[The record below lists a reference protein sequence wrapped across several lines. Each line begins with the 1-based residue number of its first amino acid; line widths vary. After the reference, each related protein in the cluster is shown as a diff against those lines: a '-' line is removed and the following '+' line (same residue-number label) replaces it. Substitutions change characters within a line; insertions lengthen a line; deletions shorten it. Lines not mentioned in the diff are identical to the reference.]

1 VTAWWT
7 LAAYFGGAFALSL
20 VLVPAC
26 RAVARRTGRVARPTA
41 DRWHREPTALFGGV
55 AIVLAT
61 MCALFFIRPLGDVL
75 LFAATGFGIFI
86 VGFTDDLIPLKPATK
101 LVAQL
106 ALASVLVYFDLRL
119 GWFEA
124 EALDM
129 VATVFWL
136 VAITNALNLLDNM
149 DGLCAGVGIVAG
161 LSLLIG
167 HGPIDAALPQA
178 LFLAAMVGAV
188 AGFLVYNFHPASI
201 FMGDSGSLFIG
212 LTLATMSLSLRGG
225 GSSEPGILAVV
236 AVPALVLMIPIFD
249 MVLVTAMRTLS
260 GRRAWH
266 GGRDHSSHR
275 LVAIGLPERTA
286 VMVLWTLA
294 ALGGLAA
301 WGVQRLTTDGGLF
314 AVALFLA
321 SMALFAVFLT
331 RVRVYGK
338 DDVSVLRSGRVTT
351 ILVEFMNKRR
361 VAEVLLDFVLISAA
375 YYGAYRLRFEGV
387 WLVEYF
393 PLFLQSLP
401 IVLGIQLPVFF
412 LMGVYRG
419 VWRHFSI
426 MDAVAIGKAVGVGT
440 LTILFAILYLFRFY
454 SYSRAVFV
462 IYAALLMLLA
472 TGSRASFR
480 LMAEFVRRRRLGD
493 RILIYGAGEAGA
505 MTVRELSAP
514 DRPPARLIGFA
525 DDDRDTHGSR
535 VMGYPVLGGY
545 DSLVTLIEN
554 GAVDQVVISTRLMDQ
569 NRLRELEGLCAS
581 SDVRLLRLQ
590 VHLESISSVS

>member
-1 VTAWWT
+1 MTAWWT

-26 RAVARRTGRVARPTA
+26 RAIARRTGRVARPTA

-55 AIVLAT
+55 AIVLVT
-61 MCALFFIRPLGDVL
+61 MCALFFIRPLGDVV
-75 LFAATGFGIFI
+75 LFAATGFGIFL

-161 LSLLIG
+161 LSLLVG
-167 HGPIDAALPQA
+167 HGPIDVALPQA

-212 LTLATMSLSLRGG
+212 LTLATMSLALRG

-236 AVPALVLMIPIFD
+236 AVPALVLLIPIFD
-249 MVLVTAMRTLS
+249 MLLVTALRTLS

-301 WGVQRLTTDGGLF
+301 WGVQRLTTVGGLF
-314 AVALFLA
+314 AVAVFLA
-321 SMALFAVFLT
+321 SMVLFAVFLT

-338 DDVSVLRSGRVTT
+338 DEVSVLRSGRVTT
-351 ILVEFMNKRR
+351 IFIEFMNKRR

-375 YYGAYRLRFEGV
+375 YYWAYRLRFEGV

-412 LMGVYRG
+412 LIGVYRG

-426 MDAVAIGKAVGVGT
+426 MDAVTIGKAVGVGM
-440 LTILFAILYLFRFY
+440 LLILFAILYLFRFE
-454 SYSRAVFV
+454 SYSRAIFV
-462 IYAALLMLLA
+462 IYAALLMLLT

-480 LMAEFVRRRRLGD
+480 LMAEFVRRRRQGD
-493 RILIYGAGEAGA
+493 RILIYGAGEGGA

-514 DRPPARLIGFA
+514 GRAPARLIGFV
-525 DDDRDTHGSR
+525 DDDRETHGSR
-535 VMGYPVLGGY
+535 VMGYPVLGAY
-545 DSLVTLIEN
+545 DSLVTLVEN
-554 GAVDQVVISTRLMDQ
+554 GAVDQVVISIRLMDQ
-569 NRLRELEGLCAS
+569 KRLRELEELCATS
-581 SDVRLLRLQ
+581 EVRLLRMQ
-590 VHLESISSVS
+590 VHLESVSSVS